1 MYYICDED
9 GNIIDST
16 KSSVE
21 AAIKREHIA
30 GSHIEYDEGAC

>member
-16 KSSVE
+16 KSPVE
-21 AAIKREHIA
+21 ATIKKANIA
-30 GSHIEYDEGAC
+30 GSHIEYDEEAC